1 MRYPIMVFVLFM
13 LIFICSDVLYIVPSH
28 YDVLPD
34 VQQCGSCQ
42 SCTSSCSNMGSNRG
56 VSSPLP
62 NTSLTD
68 SKRTI
73 RTVLPPPTAVHN
85 GTAVAIM
92 RERGQCRLLPRGSP
106 SGTVEICLE
115 RERRRGCRGVVKVTI
130 SDCLLKFK
138 GGMISKNVTLS
149 EELKSLG

>member
-1 MRYPIMVFVLFM
+1 MRYPLIVFVV
-13 LIFICSDVLYIVPSH
+13 LILMFLYCLLVYDTSH
-28 YDVLPD
+28 LRVGVARTLYRI
-34 VQQCGSCQ
+34 
-42 SCTSSCSNMGSNRG
+42 NMGSSR
-56 VSSPLP
+56 VLSTT
-62 NTSLTD
+62 NTSLAD
-68 SKRTI
+68 SNR
-73 RTVLPPPTAVHN
+73 TAVHN
-85 GTAVAIM
+85 GTVVAIM